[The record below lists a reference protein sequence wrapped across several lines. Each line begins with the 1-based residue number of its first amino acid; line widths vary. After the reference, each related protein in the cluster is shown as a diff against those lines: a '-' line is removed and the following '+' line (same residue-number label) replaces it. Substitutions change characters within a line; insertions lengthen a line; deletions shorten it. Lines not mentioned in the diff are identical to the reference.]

1 VKVPRTRIAWVMLAI
16 AITALDFWAIRAC
29 FDLYGSWAELLL
41 LGALPMANVL
51 AVGLLVAQQRP
62 KSRPFLLGFETFG
75 AAALAL
81 FAVLVICFRR
91 ETVTPYVDLALRP
104 VFRIIGLD
112 PPWVYVLTACF
123 VIVVVLGL
131 PQLAVALIGGF
142 LSRKFKVTNTRR

>member
-1 VKVPRTRIAWVMLAI
+1 MFAFAI
-16 AITALDFWAIRAC
+16 AALDFGAIQAC
-29 FDLYGSWAELLL
+29 FDSYGQWAELLL
-41 LGALPMANVL
+41 LGALPIANVL

-91 ETVTPYVDLALRP
+91 ETVTPYVDLALLP

-112 PPWVYVLTACF
+112 PPWVYILTTCF
-123 VIVVVLGL
+123 VVVVMLGV
-131 PQLAVALIGGF
+131 PQLAFALIGGF
-142 LSRKFKVTNTRR
+142 LFRHKITVTRR